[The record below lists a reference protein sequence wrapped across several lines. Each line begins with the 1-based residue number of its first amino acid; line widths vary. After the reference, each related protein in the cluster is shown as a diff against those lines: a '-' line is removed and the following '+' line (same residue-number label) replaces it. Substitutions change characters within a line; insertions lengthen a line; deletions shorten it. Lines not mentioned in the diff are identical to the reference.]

1 VKKPVVENEETQV
14 EKLSEEQKSENFEKK
29 LENEA
34 EIVEKLEDGN
44 R

>member
-1 VKKPVVENEETQV
+1 MKKPVVENEETQV